1 MTAVR
6 LLAVANVLLAAFGLV
21 YDPAALRGGG
31 YLALLG
37 VVVAQGLCVA
47 LMRWGPLSTRTA
59 SPAAIRIGATTG
71 LVLGVLY
78 GAEVLAE
85 YLSAAITDASVLIGW
100 IIVSGL
106 VAGIAVAATTAT
118 VRLRSV
124 RAGVTAAVYCAIFE
138 YLVWYP
144 AVLICYY
151 LFRTSGALERVWRAE
166 GTYDD
171 FARSGMTDIR
181 AFVLQD
187 FWGAGFFHLLAG
199 LVIAGIFG
207 TSAALAVRAVQRLTG
222 STGSRRDPRPQAG
235 YADQA

>member
-1 MTAVR
+1 MTWVR
-6 LLAVANVLLAAFGLV
+6 LLAATNLLLAAFGLI

-31 YLALLG
+31 YLGLLG
-37 VVVAQGLCVA
+37 VAVAQGLSVA
-47 LMRWGPLSTRTA
+47 LMRWGPVSRR
-59 SPAAIRIGATTG
+59 AAPPVAVRIGVTTG
-71 LVLGVLY
+71 LILGGLY

-85 YLSAAITDASVLIGW
+85 YLSARITGASVLIGW
-100 IIVSGL
+100 TIVAGL
-106 VAGIAVAATTAT
+106 VLGNIVAAATAAA
-118 VRLRSV
+118 RLRSV
-124 RAGVTAAVYCAIFE
+124 RAGVTAAVYCAIVE

-151 LFRTSGALERVWRAE
+151 VFRTSEAVERVWRAE

-199 LVIAGIFG
+199 LVIAGVFG
-207 TSAALAVRAVQRLTG
+207 TSAALAA
-222 STGSRRDPRPQAG
+222 RRPWRRSPAT
-235 YADQA
+235 